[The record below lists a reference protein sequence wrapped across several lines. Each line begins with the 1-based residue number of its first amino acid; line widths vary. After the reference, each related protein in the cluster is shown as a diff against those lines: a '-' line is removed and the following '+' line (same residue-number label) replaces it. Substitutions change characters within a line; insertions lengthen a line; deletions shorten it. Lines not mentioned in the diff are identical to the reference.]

1 MTFNVFEA
9 DVNEK
14 KEKNVLFLLD
24 FLLEFDN
31 LGVA

>member
-14 KEKNVLFLLD
+14 KWEKFSVFIGLSIR
-24 FLLEFDN
+24 
-31 LGVA
+31 VW